1 MFTGNSKTTYWLI
14 GVLITIIIAVG
25 GFFVWQNTATKNKNT
40 NSSSQNTANTNSS
53 FQNNT
58 NADSVNRA
66 EEKAKTV
73 VAPSTG
79 KELVVEGV
87 PTIATA
93 STAVSAK
100 GAYDLLLVEAK
111 KWKEDAVLVN
121 LKSDQ
126 DVALDGKSSTWEAHF
141 ISKGDLKKG
150 WKATMKDKIV
160 SDAAEEETNAKN
172 IVEPPFTVDS
182 GDAIKAG
189 LGDLGATEVT
199 VSSIRLFQETESG
212 EWFWSIATDKGNIT
226 LKSR

>member
-1 MFTGNSKTTYWLI
+1 LFGKIPRQRIRIQIHRLKIPRIQIHRFKIIRTQIRLI
-14 GVLITIIIAVG
+14 GPKKKQRRLLRRLQERNL
-25 GFFVWQNTATKNKNT
+25 WL
-40 NSSSQNTANTNSS
+40 
-53 FQNNT
+53 
-58 NADSVNRA
+58 
-66 EEKAKTV
+66 KACQ
-73 VAPSTG
+73 
-79 KELVVEGV
+79 L
-87 PTIATA
+87 